1 MLAKGKRSKHAA
13 ALILALAT
21 LAIVGLL
28 APSISAYSPREPVL
42 GSKKFVGKYGQ
53 GFGRYKPRKIFNGG
67 ALSGYVKNIEW
78 SGWGRSTARGHGRG
92 FTYRPN
98 GGYYD
103 DTVVVRLR
111 ARKLGKCRSS
121 NRSAYTQL
129 RAQFQKKPGSHKY
142 TRWFNWAG
150 QKSIC
155 EWDF

>member
-1 MLAKGKRSKHAA
+1 MLAEKGRGKGVA
-13 ALILALAT
+13 ALILAVFMLT
-21 LAIVGLL
+21 GVGLI
-28 APSISAYSPREPVL
+28 APSISASSPREPVL
-42 GSKKFVGKYGQ
+42 GSKKLVGKYGQ

-67 ALSGYVKNIEW
+67 ALSGYVKKIVW

-92 FTYRPN
+92 FAYRPN
-98 GGYYD
+98 GGYYN
-103 DTVVVRLR
+103 DTVIVRLR

-150 QKSIC
+150 QRSIC